1 MDWEHYKSSL
11 LFPTDK
17 AKEKLLKE
25 FLEKLASADI
35 KEIEDVIDLEQNIET
50 FIKSIEVNS

>member
-1 MDWEHYKSSL
+1 LIGSIKISL

-25 FLEKLASADI
+25 FLNKLASPEIKDADDI
-35 KEIEDVIDLEQNIET
+35 IDLEQAIES
-50 FIKSIEVNS
+50 FIEIIEVS